1 MTPIPPRLSRLA
13 ILLLAC
19 WAGGLA
25 PLDSRHAHGQLAPPE
40 APAGGEG
47 GGQPPMP
54 GDVDLAGS
62 RVYVFVGK
70 TGLGHDHAVI
80 GKLVS
85 GSVRLDAAEDAGQL
99 VFDMRSFLADT
110 PEARKVLGL
119 AGQTDE
125 STRRQTTDNMLG
137 PDVLDVGRHPTAT
150 FDIGSA
156 LRAARPGAGPR
167 PTVDLVGAFTLHGVT
182 RKVVIPV
189 EIESHGPILR
199 LTGSFRI
206 KQTDFGI
213 KPYKK
218 LGGVV
223 GVADELS
230 IHGDIRIAATPVP
243 GPSPAAGNP
252 AAPSATPPAGRLPPE
267 KRAPAAIGGPK

>member
-1 MTPIPPRLSRLA
+1 MRRILA
-13 ILLLAC
+13 LIASVSIALATSDVV
-19 WAGGLA
+19 AQG
-25 PLDSRHAHGQLAPPE
+25 
-40 APAGGEG
+40 PAAA
-47 GGQPPMP
+47 GQPPVP
-54 GDVDLAGS
+54 GDVDLATS
-62 RVYVFVGK
+62 RVYVLVGK

-85 GSVRLDAAEDAGQL
+85 GSVRLDAGENAGQI

-137 PDVLDVGRHPTAT
+137 PDVLDVDRHPTAT

-156 LRAARPGAGPR
+156 LRSARPGAGAK
-167 PTVDLVGAFTLHGVT
+167 PTVDLAGSFTLHGVT

-189 EIESHGPILR
+189 EVESVGPILR

-206 KQTDFGI
+206 KQSDFGM

-218 LGGVV
+218 FGGVV

-230 IHGDIRIAATPVP
+230 IHGDIRIAAA
-243 GPSPAAGNP
+243 SAGNP
-252 AAPSATPPAGRLPPE
+252 NSAGQPATIPSARPPAGPVPPE
-267 KRAPAAIGGPK
+267 RPAPAVTGGRK